1 MENASKALII
11 AGAILLSILI
21 IALGIYVFNMAKNA
35 SSTSSL
41 DELEVSQFNQQFT
54 NYRGKQLGSG
64 VVDLLDK
71 VVANATAHSDSDERL
86 PDVIYIE
93 TRTTGGKNN
102 QGITGSWQVKGL
114 TGAGYG
120 NQKNA
125 ATLAGMFN
133 DSWNYVGVNSDSG
146 KPNIAGIGAMRRMM
160 AEKHYYQVEFVNN
173 DTTGLI
179 EYIFIK
185 Y

>member
-71 VVANATAHSDSDERL
+71 VVSNASANLDSDERL
-86 PDVIYIE
+86 PDVIYLDNRPKGTAKGMNGINGAAKLTANE
-93 TRTTGGKNN
+93 T
-102 QGITGSWQVKGL
+102 
-114 TGAGYG
+114 
-120 NQKNA
+120 NA
-125 ATLAGMFN
+125 IKLAGFN
-133 DSWNYVGVNSDSG
+133 NKANEAWFVSSNSNA
-146 KPNIAGIGAMRRMM
+146 PHIAGIGAMRRLM

>member
-71 VVANATAHSDSDERL
+71 VVANASANKDSDERL
-86 PDVIYIE
+86 PDIIYLDNRPSG
-93 TRTTGGKNN
+93 TAKNA
-102 QGITGSWQVKGL
+102 ITGADNSL
-114 TGAGYG
+114 STDA
-120 NQKNA
+120 KNA
-125 ATLAGMFN
+125 VNLAGFKGN
-133 DSWNYVGVNSDSG
+133 AVANWSVTSSSNN
-146 KPNIAGIGAMRRMM
+146 PNIATIGAMRRLM

-179 EYIFIK
+179 EYILIQ

>member
-41 DELEVSQFNQQFT
+41 DELEVSQFNQAFT

-71 VVANATAHSDSDERL
+71 VVANASANKDSDERL
-86 PDVIYIE
+86 PDVIYID
-93 TRTTGGKNN
+93 TRAGTSAKAKNSV
-102 QGITGSWQVKGL
+102 TGSNDLDTDAANAV
-114 TGAGYG
+114 
-120 NQKNA
+120 NA
-125 ATLAGMFN
+125 AGFSGGTQQWM
-133 DSWNYVGVNSDSG
+133 VKSDSTT
-146 KPNIAGIGAMRRMM
+146 PNITAIGALRRIM

-179 EYIFIK
+179 EYILVK

>member
-71 VVANATAHSDSDERL
+71 VVANASAHSDSDERL
-86 PDVIYIE
+86 PDMIYID
-93 TRTTGGKNN
+93 TRASGTAKNA
-102 QGITGSWQVKGL
+102 V
-114 TGAGYG
+114 TGA
-120 NQKNA
+120 N
-125 ATLAGMFN
+125 ATLSSDAANAVNLAGFSATGATQWMVV
-133 DSWNYVGVNSDSG
+133 STSQT
-146 KPNIAGIGAMRRMM
+146 PNISAIGAMRRIM

-179 EYIFIK
+179 EFILIK

>member
-41 DELEVSQFNQQFT
+41 DELEVSQFNQAFT

-64 VVDLLDK
+64 VIDLLDK
-71 VVANATAHSDSDERL
+71 VVANASANKDSDERL
-86 PDVIYIE
+86 PDVVYID
-93 TRTTGGKNN
+93 TRTGGAAKGKN
-102 QGITGSWQVKGL
+102 TVSGS
-114 TGAGYG
+114 ADCD
-120 NQKNA
+120 NPAKNA
-125 ATLAGMFN
+125 INAAGFTASGATQWM
-133 DSWNYVGVNSDSG
+133 VKSDSTT
-146 KPNIAGIGAMRRMM
+146 PNITAIGAMRRIM

-173 DTTGLI
+173 DATGLI
-179 EYIFIK
+179 EYILVK